1 MNVRPIDDDMSG
13 LLPVQL
19 AALSETSG
27 DFAVARRLISAV
39 AAQDSAGV
47 AELMVEI
54 EHGVAPGLVALAC
67 AVEAVRF
74 AQEPAIS
81 GSRLESMLAAGAL
94 RQIDPAE
101 KNRQQF
107 GDGH

>member
-1 MNVRPIDDDMSG
+1 MNDRPIDDHMSG
-13 LLPVQL
+13 LLPAQL
-19 AALSETSG
+19 AALSEISG

-47 AELMVEI
+47 AELVVEI
-54 EHGVAPGLVALAC
+54 EHGVAPGLVAR

-74 AQEPAIS
+74 AQEPAIPA
-81 GSRLESMLAAGAL
+81 SRLESTLALWAL
-94 RQIDPAE
+94 RQIDLAE

-107 GDGH
+107 GEGH